1 MCFHVIQKDGKE
13 LCFSMVDGD
22 FKRYVGRWYLRP
34 GPRFDDSIEP
44 NFLFPCAFNCLS
56 CILCLLSGWLI
67 PVFFDGRPG
76 STVLHYEVNV
86 APKLLFPAPLVER
99 IIRADLPV
107 NLRAM
112 AERAEADSATLS
124 NIPTFLAPSLKG
136 ASLTFQ
142 SFLKNLGAGKPTSK
156 TLSAPAMT
164 GFTLDPQSLEKELA
178 SSRDGLSVPVGLK
191 ELTRWVDRDHQWG
204 VLGRACKVGRPCTV
218 DEVHLRRF
226 DDLLVSI
233 FN

>member
-1 MCFHVIQKDGKE
+1 MCFHVVQKDGKE

-34 GPRFDDSIEP
+34 GP
-44 NFLFPCAFNCLS
+44 
-56 CILCLLSGWLI
+56 
-67 PVFFDGRPG
+67 RPG

-136 ASLTFQ
+136 ASLTFH
-142 SFLKNLGAGKPTSK
+142 SFLKNLGSGKPTSK

-204 VLGRACKVGRPCTV
+204 VFGRACKAGRPCTV